1 MFNIHWQTLASVWNC
16 KPNKKL
22 RFFSMH
28 FVSYEFFTATI
39 IILMFFALNVTA
51 ATNMSTSD
59 LDPRLCIIHACQRGW
74 NSLYLPL
81 VFPTCPFAHLNT
93 PWFWSVSPHSEEEN
107 TSRCRNILSVWEI
120 YNFNSILVET
130 TFGWI
135 MSSVSKAA
143 AAKRLVWWRIE
154 ICPGAQFFPIPLN
167 GH

>member
-1 MFNIHWQTLASVWNC
+1 MFSIYWPTLASVWNC

-59 LDPRLCIIHACQRGW
+59 LDPRLCIIHGCQRGW

-81 VFPTCPFAHLNT
+81 VFPACSLAWNGILDLRTITERRTTELSTICGASFARWSPEPAGVGSLPLRPKTST
-93 PWFWSVSPHSEEEN
+93 PALPTTTSPSEM
-107 TSRCRNILSVWEI
+107 VWLEK
-120 YNFNSILVET
+120 NS
-130 TFGWI
+130 
-135 MSSVSKAA
+135 S
-143 AAKRLVWWRIE
+143 
-154 ICPGAQFFPIPLN
+154 
-167 GH
+167 